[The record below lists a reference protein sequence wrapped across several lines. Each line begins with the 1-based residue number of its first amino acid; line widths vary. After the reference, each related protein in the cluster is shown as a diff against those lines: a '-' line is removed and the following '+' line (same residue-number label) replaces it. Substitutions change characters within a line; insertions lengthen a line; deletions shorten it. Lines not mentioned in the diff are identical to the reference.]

1 MATKSKLNVAE
12 KLIESHL
19 VAGEMIPGEEV
30 SLKIDQG
37 LCQDTLGLPTALV
50 LEALDIERIQME
62 VACQYVDHNLL
73 QTDNRAAEDH
83 HFLKTTCQRFGM
95 HYSPAGNG
103 ISHPVHMERLG
114 RPGATLIGGDS
125 HTCSAGSLGMLGMG
139 TGSIEVGMA
148 LAGMPISIVMPKI
161 WGVELTGALPD
172 WVSAKDV
179 ILEMLRRHGVKGGVG
194 RIIEYYGPG
203 LDCLT
208 AMDRH
213 VIANMGA
220 ELGATTSV
228 FPADGEVKRYLDSVG
243 RGDVYAEI
251 LADEGASYDLH
262 DSIDLSSL
270 EPLIAKPSSPG
281 NVVPVRD
288 CVGEKI
294 TQGYIGSS
302 ANPGYRDFAVAAMMV
317 AGQTK
322 AEGVS
327 YDVNPTSR
335 EMLTN
340 LLDQGHLANLIGFGA
355 RMHQAGCNGCM
366 GMGQAAAS
374 GANSLRTT
382 PRNFPGRSG
391 VKGDQVW
398 LCGPEVV
405 TAGAMK
411 GEITDPRELGIDY
424 PKVEQPENWIALPDA
439 LIKPLLLE
447 EAKRVKIEKGDHTA
461 RLPEVEPFPERIE
474 LPVLIKLGDNI
485 DTDALAPAGAEVLPY
500 RSNIQKTAEYTLM
513 RDDPTLAERA
523 FAVKEDGG
531 HLWVGGENFGQGS
544 SRVHA
549 VLAPQYLGLKI
560 VIAKSFARIFWQNM
574 INGALL
580 PVTFDD
586 PADYD
591 KLEQGDV
598 LILEDAR
605 EAISGGSQ
613 LTLAVKGK
621 DIEIPVS
628 HALSPRQIEII
639 LEGGIINWGRAKLPG
654 GKGGKGS
661 KAA

>member
-1 MATKSKLNVAE
+1 MNVAE
-12 KLIESHL
+12 KLIEAHL
-19 VAGEMIPGEEV
+19 VAGEMVPGEEI
-30 SLKIDQG
+30 SLTIDHG

-50 LEALDIERIQME
+50 LEALDIDRIQME

-73 QTDNRAAEDH
+73 QADNRAAEDH
-83 HFLKTTCQRFGM
+83 HFLKTICQRFGM

-125 HTCSAGSLGMLGMG
+125 HSCSAGSMGMLGMG

-161 WGVELTGALPD
+161 WGIELTGELPD

-203 LDCLT
+203 LDTLS

-228 FPADGEVKRYLDSVG
+228 FPADKEVKNYLESVG
-243 RGDVYAEI
+243 RGDVFTEI
-251 LADEGASYDLH
+251 IADEGATYDLH
-262 DSIDLSSL
+262 DAIDMSAL

-281 NVVPVRD
+281 NVVPVRE
-288 CVGEKI
+288 CAGEKI
-294 TQGYIGSS
+294 SQGYIGSS

-317 AGQTK
+317 EGQTK
-322 AEGVS
+322 SDEVS

-340 LLDQGHLANLIGFGA
+340 LLDQGLLAHLIVFGA

-398 LCGPEVV
+398 LCSPETV
-405 TAGAMK
+405 TAGAIK
-411 GEITDPRELGIDY
+411 GEITDPRELGIEY
-424 PKVEQPENWIALPDA
+424 PKVKQPDNWISLPDA
-439 LIKPLLLE
+439 LVKPIPIE
-447 EAKRVKIEKGDHTA
+447 EAKRIKIVKGDHTA
-461 RLPEVEPFPERIE
+461 PLPEVDPFPERIE

-485 DTDALAPAGAEVLPY
+485 DTDALAPAGAQVLPF
-500 RSNIQKTAEYTLM
+500 RSNIQKTAEFTLM

-523 FAVKEDGG
+523 FAVKEAGG
-531 HLWVGGENFGQGS
+531 HLWVGGDNFGQGS

-580 PVTFDD
+580 PVTFDE
-586 PADYD
+586 PSDYD
-591 KLEQGDV
+591 KINQGDV
-598 LILEDAR
+598 LILENAR
-605 EAISGGSQ
+605 EAIAGGTK
-613 LTLAVKGK
+613 LTLSVKDK
-621 DIEIPVS
+621 DLQIPVS
-628 HALSPRQIEII
+628 HALSPRQTEII

-654 GKGGKGS
+654 GKGS

>member
-1 MATKSKLNVAE
+1 MATKSKLNVSE
-12 KLIESHL
+12 KLIETHL
-19 VAGEMIPGEEV
+19 VHGSMTPGEEI

-50 LEALDIERIQME
+50 LEALNLERIQME

-83 HFLKTTCQRFGM
+83 QFLKTTCQRFGM

-161 WGVELTGALPD
+161 WGIELTGELND

-179 ILEMLRRHGVKGGVG
+179 ILEMLRRYGVKGGVG

-203 LDCLT
+203 LRCLT

-220 ELGATTSV
+220 ELGATTTV
-228 FPADGEVKRYLDSVG
+228 FPADCEVQRYLKAVG
-243 RGDVYAEI
+243 RHEDFTEI
-251 LADEGASYDLH
+251 IADKGATYDIY
-262 DSIDLSSL
+262 DKIELSAL
-270 EPLIAKPSSPG
+270 EPLIARPSSPG

-288 CVGEKI
+288 SAGEKI
-294 TQGYIGSS
+294 SQGYIGSS

-317 AGQTK
+317 TGQTK
-322 AEGVS
+322 AESVS

-335 EMLTN
+335 EMLAN
-340 LLDQGHLANLIGFGA
+340 LLDQGHLASLIAFGA

-366 GMGQAAAS
+366 GMGQAVAS
-374 GANSLRTT
+374 GTNSLRTT

-391 VKGDQVW
+391 VKGDRVW
-398 LCGPEVV
+398 LCSPEVV
-405 TAGAMK
+405 TAGAIK
-411 GEITDPRELGIDY
+411 GEITDPRELDIEY
-424 PKVEQPENWIALPDA
+424 PKVTQPDQWIALPDA
-439 LIKPLLLE
+439 LIQPLPIA
-447 EAKRVKIEKGDHTA
+447 EAKRITIQKGVHTA
-461 RLPEVEPFPERIE
+461 PLPEIKPFPERIE

-485 DTDALAPAGAEVLPY
+485 DTDALAPAGAKVLPY
-500 RSNIQKTAEYTLM
+500 RSNIQKTAEFTLM

-523 FAVKEDGG
+523 LAIKDDGG
-531 HLWVGGENFGQGS
+531 HLWIGGENFGQGS

-574 INGALL
+574 INGGLL

-586 PADYD
+586 PRDFD
-591 KLEQGDV
+591 KIKVGDILVLEK
-598 LILEDAR
+598 AR
-605 EAISGGSQ
+605 EAIAAGTKIK
-613 LTLAVKGK
+613 LIVK
-621 DIEIPVS
+621 DRDLVIPISHMLSLRQVEI
-628 HALSPRQIEII
+628 L

-654 GKGGKGS
+654 GKGS

>member
-1 MATKSKLNVAE
+1 MATKSKLNVSE
-12 KLIESHL
+12 KLIETHL
-19 VAGEMIPGEEV
+19 VHGSMTPGEEI

-50 LEALDIERIQME
+50 LEALNLERIQME

-83 HFLKTTCQRFGM
+83 QFLKTTCQRFGM

-161 WGVELTGALPD
+161 WGIELTGELND

-179 ILEMLRRHGVKGGVG
+179 ILEMLRRYGVKGGVG

-203 LDCLT
+203 LRCLT

-220 ELGATTSV
+220 ELGATTTV
-228 FPADGEVKRYLDSVG
+228 FPADGEVQRYLKAVG
-243 RGDVYAEI
+243 RHEDFTEI
-251 LADEGASYDLH
+251 IADKGATYDIY
-262 DSIDLSSL
+262 DKIELSAL
-270 EPLIAKPSSPG
+270 EPLIARPSSPG

-288 CVGEKI
+288 SAGEKI
-294 TQGYIGSS
+294 SQGYIGSS

-317 AGQTK
+317 TGQTK
-322 AEGVS
+322 AESVS

-335 EMLTN
+335 EMLAN
-340 LLDQGHLANLIGFGA
+340 LLDQGHLASLIAFGA

-366 GMGQAAAS
+366 GMGQAVAS
-374 GANSLRTT
+374 GTNSLRTT

-391 VKGDQVW
+391 VKGDRVW
-398 LCGPEVV
+398 LCSPEVV
-405 TAGAMK
+405 TAGAIK
-411 GEITDPRELGIDY
+411 GEITDPRELDIEY
-424 PKVEQPENWIALPDA
+424 PKVTQPDQWIALPDA
-439 LIKPLLLE
+439 LIQPLPIA
-447 EAKRVKIEKGDHTA
+447 EAKRITIQKGVHTA
-461 RLPEVEPFPERIE
+461 PLPEIKPFPERIE

-485 DTDALAPAGAEVLPY
+485 DTDALAPAGAKVLPY
-500 RSNIQKTAEYTLM
+500 RSNIQKTAEFTLM

-523 FAVKEDGG
+523 LAIKDDGG
-531 HLWVGGENFGQGS
+531 HLWIGGENFGQGS

-586 PADYD
+586 PRDFD
-591 KLEQGDV
+591 KLEVGDILV
-598 LILEDAR
+598 LEKAR
-605 EAISGGSQ
+605 EAIAAGTKIK
-613 LTLAVKGK
+613 LLAK
-621 DIEIPVS
+621 DRDLVIPISHMLSLRQVEI
-628 HALSPRQIEII
+628 L

-654 GKGGKGS
+654 GKGS

>member
-1 MATKSKLNVAE
+1 MMATKSELNVTE
-12 KLIESHL
+12 KLIETHL
-19 VAGEMIPGEEV
+19 VHGSMTPGDEI

-83 HFLKTTCQRFGM
+83 QFLKTTCQRFGM

-161 WGVELTGALPD
+161 WGIELTGELND

-179 ILEMLRRHGVKGGVG
+179 ILEMLRRYGVKGGVG

-203 LDCLT
+203 LRCLT

-220 ELGATTSV
+220 ELGATTTV
-228 FPADGEVKRYLDSVG
+228 FPADGEVQRYLKAVG
-243 RGDVYAEI
+243 RHEEFTEI
-251 LADEGASYDLH
+251 IADNGATYDIY
-262 DSIDLSSL
+262 DKIELSAL
-270 EPLIAKPSSPG
+270 EPLIARPSSPG

-288 CVGEKI
+288 SAGEKI
-294 TQGYIGSS
+294 SQGYIGSS

-317 AGQTK
+317 TGQIK
-322 AEGVS
+322 AESVS

-335 EMLTN
+335 EMLAN
-340 LLDQGHLANLIGFGA
+340 LLDQGHLASLIAFGA

-366 GMGQAAAS
+366 GMGQAVAS
-374 GANSLRTT
+374 GTNSLRTT

-391 VKGDQVW
+391 VKGDRVW
-398 LCGPEVV
+398 LCSPEVV
-405 TAGAMK
+405 TAGAIT
-411 GEITDPRELGIDY
+411 GEITDPRELDIEY
-424 PKVEQPENWIALPDA
+424 PKVTQPDQWIALPDA
-439 LIKPLLLE
+439 LIQPLPIE
-447 EAKRVKIEKGDHTA
+447 EAKRITIQKGVHTA
-461 RLPEVEPFPERIE
+461 PLPEIKPFPERIE

-500 RSNIQKTAEYTLM
+500 RSNIQKTAEFTLM

-523 FAVKEDGG
+523 LAIKDDGG
-531 HLWVGGENFGQGS
+531 HLWIGGENFGQGS

-574 INGALL
+574 INGGLL

-586 PADYD
+586 PRDFD
-591 KLEQGDV
+591 KIEVGDILVLEK
-598 LILEDAR
+598 AR
-605 EAISGGSQ
+605 EAIATGTKIK
-613 LTLAVKGK
+613 LIVK
-621 DIEIPVS
+621 DRDLVIPIS
-628 HALSPRQIEII
+628 HMLSPRQVEIL

-654 GKGGKGS
+654 GKGS

>member
-1 MATKSKLNVAE
+1 MATKSKMNVAE
-12 KLIESHL
+12 KIIEAHMVS
-19 VAGEMIPGEEV
+19 GDMTPGEEV
-30 SLKIDQG
+30 GIKIDQG
-37 LCQDTLGLPTALV
+37 LCQDTLGLLTALT
-50 LEALDIERIQME
+50 LEALDKERIQVE
-62 VACQYVDHNLL
+62 LACQYVDHNLL
-73 QTDNRAAEDH
+73 QTDNKAAEDH

-125 HTCSAGSLGMLGMG
+125 HSCSAGSLGMIGMG

-148 LAGMPISIVMPKI
+148 LAGMPIVINMPKI
-161 WGVELTGALPD
+161 WGVKLTGSLPD

-179 ILEMLRRHGVKGGVG
+179 ILEMLRRHGVKGGLG

-203 LDCLT
+203 LDCLS

-228 FPADGEVKRYLDSVG
+228 FPADGEVNRYLKSVD
-243 RGDVYAEI
+243 REDVFIEI
-251 LADEGASYDLH
+251 LADEGATYDLH
-262 DSIDLSSL
+262 EEIDLSSL

-294 TQGYIGSS
+294 SQGYIGSS

-317 AGQTK
+317 EGKTA

-327 YDVNPTSR
+327 FDVNPTSR

-340 LLDQGHLANLIGFGA
+340 LLNQGHLANLIGFGA

-366 GMGQAAAS
+366 GMGQAAAM

-391 VKGDQVW
+391 VKGDMVW
-398 LCGPEVV
+398 LCSPEVV
-405 TAGAMK
+405 TAGAIN
-411 GEITDPRELGIDY
+411 GEITDPRELGMDY
-424 PKVEQPENWIALPDA
+424 PKVEQPEDWIALPDA
-439 LIKPLLLE
+439 LIKPMPVE

-461 RLPEVEPFPERIE
+461 PLPSIDPFPANIE
-474 LPVLIKLGDNI
+474 APVLIKLGDNV
-485 DTDALAPAGAEVLPY
+485 DTDAIAPAGAQVLPY
-500 RSNIQKTAEYTLM
+500 RSNVQKTAEFTLM
-513 RDDPTLAERA
+513 RDDETLADRA
-523 FAVKEDGG
+523 FAVKEQGG
-531 HLWVGGENFGQGS
+531 HIWIAGENFGQGS

-549 VLAPQYLGLKI
+549 VLSPQYLGLKI
-560 VIAKSFARIFWQNM
+560 IVAKSFARIFWQNT
-574 INGALL
+574 INGGLL
-580 PVTFDD
+580 PVEFANPD
-586 PADYD
+586 DYD
-591 KLEQGDV
+591 KLSQDDV
-598 LILEDAR
+598 LVLENAR
-605 EAISGGSQ
+605 EAVSSSSE
-613 LTLAVKGK
+613 LVLKVKGK
-621 DIEIPVS
+621 NVEVPVTHGLSERQVEI
-628 HALSPRQIEII
+628 L
-639 LEGGIINWGRAKLPG
+639 LEGGIINWGRSKLPG
-654 GKGGKGS
+654 GSGHSGS
-661 KAA
+661 QAA

>member
-1 MATKSKLNVAE
+1 MATKSKLNVSE
-12 KLIESHL
+12 KLIETHL
-19 VAGEMIPGEEV
+19 VHGSMTPGEEI

-50 LEALDIERIQME
+50 LEALNLERIQME

-83 HFLKTTCQRFGM
+83 QFLKTTCQRFGM

-161 WGVELTGALPD
+161 WGIELTGELND

-179 ILEMLRRHGVKGGVG
+179 ILEMLRRYGVKGGVG

-203 LDCLT
+203 LRCLT

-220 ELGATTSV
+220 ELGATTTV
-228 FPADGEVKRYLDSVG
+228 FPADGEVQRYLKAVG
-243 RGDVYAEI
+243 RHEDFTEI
-251 LADEGASYDLH
+251 IADKGATYD
-262 DSIDLSSL
+262 IYNKIELSAL
-270 EPLIAKPSSPG
+270 EPLIARPASPG

-288 CVGEKI
+288 SAGEKI
-294 TQGYIGSS
+294 SQGYIGSS

-317 AGQTK
+317 TGQTK
-322 AEGVS
+322 AESVS

-335 EMLTN
+335 EMLAN
-340 LLDQGHLANLIGFGA
+340 LLDQGHLASLIAFGA

-366 GMGQAAAS
+366 GMGQAVAS
-374 GANSLRTT
+374 GTNSLRTT

-391 VKGDQVW
+391 VKGDRVW
-398 LCGPEVV
+398 LCSPEVV
-405 TAGAMK
+405 TAGAIK
-411 GEITDPRELGIDY
+411 GEITDPRELDIEY
-424 PKVEQPENWIALPDA
+424 PKVRQPDQWIALPDA
-439 LIKPLLLE
+439 LIEPLPIE
-447 EAKRVKIEKGDHTA
+447 EAKRIIIQKGDHTA
-461 RLPEVEPFPERIE
+461 PLPEIKPFPERIE

-485 DTDALAPAGAEVLPY
+485 DTDALAPAGAKVLPY
-500 RSNIQKTAEYTLM
+500 RSNIQKTAEFTLM

-523 FAVKEDGG
+523 FAIKDNGG
-531 HLWVGGENFGQGS
+531 HLWIGGENFGQGS

-586 PADYD
+586 PRDFD
-591 KLEQGDV
+591 KLEVGDILV
-598 LILEDAR
+598 LEKAR
-605 EAISGGSQ
+605 EAIAKGTQ
-613 LTLAVKGK
+613 IKLIVKGR
-621 DIEIPVS
+621 DLEIPIS
-628 HALSPRQIEII
+628 HMLSPRQVEII
-639 LEGGIINWGRAKLPG
+639 LEGGIINWGRTKLP
-654 GKGGKGS
+654 GGKGS

>member
-1 MATKSKLNVAE
+1 
-12 KLIESHL
+12 
-19 VAGEMIPGEEV
+19 
-30 SLKIDQG
+30 
-37 LCQDTLGLPTALV
+37 
-50 LEALDIERIQME
+50 
-62 VACQYVDHNLL
+62 
-73 QTDNRAAEDH
+73 
-83 HFLKTTCQRFGM
+83 
-95 HYSPAGNG
+95 
-103 ISHPVHMERLG
+103 
-114 RPGATLIGGDS
+114 
-125 HTCSAGSLGMLGMG
+125 GSMGMLGMG

-161 WGVELTGALPD
+161 WGIELTGELPD

-203 LDCLT
+203 LDTLS

-228 FPADGEVKRYLDSVG
+228 FPADKEVKNYLESVG
-243 RGDVYAEI
+243 RGDVFTEI
-251 LADEGASYDLH
+251 IADEGATYDLH
-262 DSIDLSSL
+262 DAIDMSAL

-281 NVVPVRD
+281 NVVPVRE
-288 CVGEKI
+288 CAGEKI
-294 TQGYIGSS
+294 SQGYIGSS

-317 AGQTK
+317 EGQTK
-322 AEGVS
+322 SDEVS

-340 LLDQGHLANLIGFGA
+340 LLDQGLLAHLIVFGA

-398 LCGPEVV
+398 LCSPETV
-405 TAGAMK
+405 TAGAIK
-411 GEITDPRELGIDY
+411 GEITDPRELGIEY
-424 PKVEQPENWIALPDA
+424 PKVKQPDNWISLPDA
-439 LIKPLLLE
+439 LVKPIPIE
-447 EAKRVKIEKGDHTA
+447 EAKRIKIVKGDHTA
-461 RLPEVEPFPERIE
+461 PLPEVDPFPERIE

-485 DTDALAPAGAEVLPY
+485 DTDALAPAGAQVLPF
-500 RSNIQKTAEYTLM
+500 RSNIQKTAEFTLM

-523 FAVKEDGG
+523 FAVKEAGG
-531 HLWVGGENFGQGS
+531 HLWVGGDNFGQGS

-580 PVTFDD
+580 PVTFDE
-586 PADYD
+586 PSDYD
-591 KLEQGDV
+591 KINQGDV
-598 LILEDAR
+598 LILENAR
-605 EAISGGSQ
+605 EAIAGGTK
-613 LTLAVKGK
+613 LTLSVKDK
-621 DIEIPVS
+621 DLQIPVS
-628 HALSPRQIEII
+628 HALSPRQTEII

-654 GKGGKGS
+654 GKGS

>member
-1 MATKSKLNVAE
+1 
-12 KLIESHL
+12 
-19 VAGEMIPGEEV
+19 
-30 SLKIDQG
+30 
-37 LCQDTLGLPTALV
+37 
-50 LEALDIERIQME
+50 
-62 VACQYVDHNLL
+62 
-73 QTDNRAAEDH
+73 
-83 HFLKTTCQRFGM
+83 
-95 HYSPAGNG
+95 
-103 ISHPVHMERLG
+103 
-114 RPGATLIGGDS
+114 
-125 HTCSAGSLGMLGMG
+125 LGMLGMG

-148 LAGMPISIVMPKI
+148 FAGMPISIVMPKI
-161 WGVELTGALPD
+161 WGVKLTGSLPD

-203 LDCLT
+203 LDCLS

-228 FPADGEVKRYLDSVG
+228 FPSDSEIKRYMNSVG
-243 RGDVYAEI
+243 RAQDWSELI
-251 LADEGASYDLH
+251 ADEGATYDLH
-262 DSIDLSSL
+262 EEIDLSSL
-270 EPLIAKPSSPG
+270 EPLIAKPSSPA

-294 TQGYIGSS
+294 AQSYIGSS
-302 ANPGYRDFAVAAMMV
+302 ANPGYRDFAVCAMMV
-317 AGQTK
+317 KGKMA

-340 LLDQGHLANLIGFGA
+340 LLNQGHLGSLIQFGA

-366 GMGQAAAS
+366 GMGQATAL
-374 GANSLRTT
+374 GGNSLRTT

-398 LCGPEVV
+398 LCSPEVA
-405 TAGAMK
+405 TAGAIK
-411 GEITDPRELGIDY
+411 GVITDPRDLDMDY
-424 PKVEQPENWIALPDA
+424 PKVTQPEDWIALPDA
-439 LIKPLLLE
+439 LIKPLPLE
-447 EAKRVKIEKGDHTA
+447 EAKRIKIEKGAHTA
-461 RLPEVEPFPERIE
+461 PLPPVDAFPARIE

-485 DTDALAPAGAEVLPY
+485 DTDALAPAGAEVLPF
-500 RSNIQKTAEYTLM
+500 RSNIQKTAEFTLM

-523 FAVKEDGG
+523 LAIKDQGG
-531 HLWVGGENFGQGS
+531 HLWVGGDNFGQGS

-580 PVTFDD
+580 PVTFDNPD
-586 PADYD
+586 DYD
-591 KLEQGDV
+591 KVEQGDV
-598 LILEDAR
+598 LVLENAR
-605 EAISGGSQ
+605 NAIAGGHQ
-613 LTLAVKGK
+613 MTLQVKGK
-621 DIEIPVS
+621 DIDIPVS
-628 HALSPRQIEII
+628 HALSPRQVEII
-639 LEGGIINWGRAKLPG
+639 LEGGIINWGRRKLPG
-654 GKGGKGS
+654 GKGGSGS